1 MRSARTYF
9 LLSCLSLFIGI
20 FEVLGQGCPPNI
32 GFETGNLGSW
42 DAFDGS
48 IARSNGALN
57 MTLGSAQDG
66 KHTIITNFPGTTA
79 KDYYGGFPT
88 SCPNGS
94 GYSLKLG
101 NDQTQAEAQGVSYT
115 FTVPSTEGDYS
126 IIYNYA
132 VVFENP
138 AGHQDWEQPKFMV
151 KVFNVTDNKY
161 ETCGAFE
168 FISAPNLPGFKES
181 TVKRT
186 VFYKEWAPITLK
198 LPGYQGKTLRLEF
211 TTNDCSR
218 GGHFGYAY
226 LDVNDNCTTPVTG
239 NVFCTNI
246 TGLNLTAPYGFAD
259 YKWYTDD
266 FSKLLGTDVVLTI
279 SPAPPPKTRLALVIT
294 PYPNQG
300 CLDTLY
306 TTIVKSLDPYVF
318 KLADSVV
325 ACQNKGADVTDS
337 IVTAGSSPGL
347 KLSYFNSPTSGDFV
361 ASPKAIGKS
370 GLIYV
375 KATNSAGCADTKP
388 LQVTVHPNPTLF
400 IKQPAAACIP
410 ETINITDTNY
420 TSGNDPNL
428 KYTYWQD
435 ALAKTPVINP
445 TKIAQTGNY
454 FVLGTSQFGCSNI
467 VPINTSISAPPNTS
481 VTNYTACGSIPL
493 DSITPTKGTDPS
505 ASFNYFFDST
515 ALQSMPGNHR
525 FTSSSNYFIK
535 FTAPAGCSVI
545 KKASVTIN
553 NYPNFIVTQPAP
565 VKIPV
570 TIDITTIPPPS
581 SNWVYSYWQD
591 SLCTTPLLQP
601 KRVLATGKYFIK
613 ATTPIG
619 CAQVQTINAVVN
631 DADINPPNAFSPNS
645 DGINDTWSIPLL
657 DYYPNCTV
665 SVFNRTGQQVFSSSG
680 YSKNWDGKSKNK
692 TTLPLGVYYYVIKL
706 SGKHQAFAG
715 SVSIFY

>member
-1 MRSARTYF
+1 MLTARTYLF
-9 LLSCLSLFIGI
+9 LSCLSLFIGV

-57 MTLGSAQDG
+57 MTLGSPQDG

-181 TVKRT
+181 TVKKT

-266 FSKLLGTDVVLTI
+266 FSKLLGNEVVLTI
-279 SPAPPPKTRLALVIT
+279 TPAPPPKTRLALVIT

-318 KLADSVV
+318 KLADSLV
-325 ACQNKGADVTDS
+325 ACQNIGANVTDS

-347 KLSYFNSPTSGDFV
+347 KLSYFNSPTNGDFV
-361 ASPKAIGKS
+361 ASPKSISKS

-388 LQVTVHPNPTLF
+388 LSVIIHPNPT
-400 IKQPAAACIP
+400 IVVKQPAAACIP
-410 ETINITDTNY
+410 ETINITDTAY
-420 TSGNDPNL
+420 TNGNDPNL

-435 ALAKTPVINP
+435 ALAKTPVVNP
-445 TKIAQTGNY
+445 TKIAQT
-454 FVLGTSQFGCSNI
+454 
-467 VPINTSISAPPNTS
+467 
-481 VTNYTACGSIPL
+481 
-493 DSITPTKGTDPS
+493 
-505 ASFNYFFDST
+505 
-515 ALQSMPGNHR
+515 R
-525 FTSSSNYFIK
+525 
-535 FTAPAGCSVI
+535 
-545 KKASVTIN
+545 
-553 NYPNFIVTQPAP
+553 
-565 VKIPV
+565 
-570 TIDITTIPPPS
+570 
-581 SNWVYSYWQD
+581 
-591 SLCTTPLLQP
+591 
-601 KRVLATGKYFIK
+601 
-613 ATTPIG
+613 
-619 CAQVQTINAVVN
+619 
-631 DADINPPNAFSPNS
+631 
-645 DGINDTWSIPLL
+645 
-657 DYYPNCTV
+657 
-665 SVFNRTGQQVFSSSG
+665 
-680 YSKNWDGKSKNK
+680 
-692 TTLPLGVYYYVIKL
+692 
-706 SGKHQAFAG
+706 
-715 SVSIFY
+715 